1 MGESELSADEERT
14 RAEKSTISSTMG
26 ESGLST
32 DEERARV
39 QKNLEKFSKINE
51 MYYSGVP
58 FFTKETMRD
67 IHQQLL
73 NAKTGDKI
81 SVLNLD
87 GTKREFTYTVG
98 KVYDDHDDPETTESI
113 VYAQSFILVSDQML
127 TQSSTEA
134 YIDYQSIQDYTPTHD
149 GCYNMSFC
157 PMPIGIRHERR
168 NIVTKE
174 PRGWSM
180 KPLPDLPLEEAE
192 KLFKTSLEEWESS
205 EQCKQFR
212 SIITS
217 ANCHEGITKIVAFA
231 CGRFSSVTPDSRYSR
246 ANARSGAQHALI
258 FTLRD
263 ILSNMW
269 VGDRKTIKCYA
280 QDPAYTATDKSLL
293 EQAGVTILND
303 PEAFLE
309 VDESTVVL
317 SVSPSVCVRQIV
329 ADIARPAIMIWDPI
343 KWDENEMEAKLV

>member
-1 MGESELSADEERT
+1 
-14 RAEKSTISSTMG
+14 
-26 ESGLST
+26 
-32 DEERARV
+32 
-39 QKNLEKFSKINE
+39 
-51 MYYSGVP
+51 
-58 FFTKETMRD
+58 
-67 IHQQLL
+67 
-73 NAKTGDKI
+73 
-81 SVLNLD
+81 
-87 GTKREFTYTVG
+87 
-98 KVYDDHDDPETTESI
+98 
-113 VYAQSFILVSDQML
+113 ML

-134 YIDYQSIQDYTPTHD
+134 YIDYQSIQDYTPTHY
-149 GCYNMSFC
+149 GFYNMSFC

-212 SIITS
+212 SLIAS
-217 ANCHEGITKIVAFA
+217 ANWHEGITKIVAFA

-317 SVSPSVCVRQIV
+317 SVSPSVCVRQVV

-343 KWDENEMEAKLV
+343 KWNENEMEAKLV